1 MQLPRTLT
9 STPSR
14 ILELLYYIPKSEI
27 ARVGLVGGEGDVH
40 KEGRGGPWCSLG
52 TMVVLA
58 PREPHAHRGGL
69 HTVRPGGSLVP
80 HSCDGV
86 HQSMS
91 LGYRPA
97 GDPTLLWST
106 NSTDGFKLPLIVSL
120 LGTARE
126 RRIPLPEILLWA
138 TASVGSWLVL
148 AKVGGTCSTSP
159 AAILHRKR
167 PVSFEPGS

>member
-1 MQLPRTLT
+1 M
-9 STPSR
+9 
-14 ILELLYYIPKSEI
+14 
-27 ARVGLVGGEGDVH
+27 
-40 KEGRGGPWCSLG
+40 
-52 TMVVLA
+52 
-58 PREPHAHRGGL
+58 
-69 HTVRPGGSLVP
+69 P

-106 NSTDGFKLPLIVSL
+106 NSTDGFKLPLLVLL

-148 AKVGGTCSTSP
+148 AKVGGACSTSP